1 MTERMEAF
9 VDSKIHTE
17 KNVESK
23 VQSNDCTVLR
33 SL

>member
-9 VDSKIHTE
+9 VDTKIGTE
-17 KNVESK
+17 INVESQ